1 MQGTIA
7 HRVGLN
13 GQRGRE
19 QIQVFS
25 NDSLYF
31 LLVKDTDYV
40 ISVVILTVFI
50 AGSVDTQASEHSFQ
64 LEPQPPVI
72 VQAPTW

>member
-1 MQGTIA
+1 MQGSIA